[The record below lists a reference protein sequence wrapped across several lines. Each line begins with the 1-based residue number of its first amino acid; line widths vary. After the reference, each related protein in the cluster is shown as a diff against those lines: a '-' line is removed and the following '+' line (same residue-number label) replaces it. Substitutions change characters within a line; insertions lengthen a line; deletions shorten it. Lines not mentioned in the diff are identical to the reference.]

1 MTFSELMELTKN
13 HTLPLGATNEEGE
26 FVILEAGTRDGE
38 RYFRLTTAQHNGWC
52 RINYVYEDGTVEELF
67 EK

>member
-1 MTFSELMELTKN
+1 MTFSELMELIKN
-13 HTLPLGATNEEGE
+13 HTLPLDATNEEGE
-26 FVILEAGTRDGE
+26 FVIIEAGTRDGE

>member
-1 MTFSELMELTKN
+1 MTFRELMELTKN
-13 HTLPLGATNEEGE
+13 HTLPIDATNDEGE
-26 FVILEAGTRDGE
+26 FVIIEAGTRDGE